1 MYQFTLWKITS
12 GTNQAHLLL
21 QVHET
26 LGRKRG
32 GTKRENSALEL
43 FVFFIRSQPEKAIVA
58 RDRGGGLELS
68 LWAGV

>member
-26 LGRKRG
+26 LGRKREP
-32 GTKRENSALEL
+32 KRENSALEL
-43 FVFFIRSQPEKAIVA
+43 FVFMRSQPEKAIVA